1 MDKLIDEID
10 RVGNKLNMDKVLDLK
25 VLDTNG
31 HEVFRSQVDHP
42 RFRDLHCNYNSIL

>member
-10 RVGNKLNMDKVLDLK
+10 RVGNKHNMDKVFDPT

-31 HEVFRSQVDHP
+31 HEEYRSQVDHP